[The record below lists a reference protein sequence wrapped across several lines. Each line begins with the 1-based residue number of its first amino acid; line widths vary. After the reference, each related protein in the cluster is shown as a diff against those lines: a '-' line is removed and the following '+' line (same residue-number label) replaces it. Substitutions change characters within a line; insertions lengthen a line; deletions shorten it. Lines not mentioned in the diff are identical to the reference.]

1 MMDVKIN
8 YFAAI
13 RDIIGTDETTLEIP
27 AGTTVESL
35 VRILSDRYAGVR
47 PWVPYIRVAINR
59 TYADLDTEI
68 RPGDEVA
75 VIPPVSG
82 G

>member
-1 MMDVKIN
+1 MDVTIK

-13 RDIIGTDETTLEIP
+13 RDIVGSAESTMQLP
-27 AGTTVESL
+27 AGTTVGSL
-35 VRILSDRYAGVR
+35 VRILTDTYNGVGEWAPYMRIAVNRRYAEPG
-47 PWVPYIRVAINR
+47 
-59 TYADLDTEI
+59 TEI